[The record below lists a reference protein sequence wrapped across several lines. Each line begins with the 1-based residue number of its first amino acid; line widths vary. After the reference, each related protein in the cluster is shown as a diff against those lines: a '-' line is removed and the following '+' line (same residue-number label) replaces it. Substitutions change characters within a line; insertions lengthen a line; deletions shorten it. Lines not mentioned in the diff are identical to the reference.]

1 MYVCT
6 PKQSPYQISYWSN
19 SYKKWHWEATNGTAS
34 ILNLIKVFITFRD
47 LNENSGTLRY
57 EKLIGSK
64 TLRNKKNVCKSY
76 LKECHLRKKTKYLQI
91 PLITRHTF
99 WRVIKTGE
107 KKILPRLKNGRKR
120 H

>member
-6 PKQSPYQISYWSN
+6 PKQSPYQISYLSN

-76 LKECHLRKKTKYLQI
+76 LKECHLRKKNKISANPTHNKTYFLESDQN
-91 PLITRHTF
+91 
-99 WRVIKTGE
+99 WRE
-107 KKILPRLKNGRKR
+107 KNTS
-120 H
+120 